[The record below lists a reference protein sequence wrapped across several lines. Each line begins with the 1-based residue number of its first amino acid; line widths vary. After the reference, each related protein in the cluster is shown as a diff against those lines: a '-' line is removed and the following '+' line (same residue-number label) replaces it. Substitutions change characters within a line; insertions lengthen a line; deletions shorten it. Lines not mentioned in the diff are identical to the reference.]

1 MARTVAVITSAD
13 AATMWLRP
21 YLYPLRGNSRYA
33 DPQQRIYMS
42 ATIGDQVDRPG
53 SLPVVAE
60 DPVAAAVGLQDLP
73 RVFRAEGVEMQDAG
87 NSLDAVSAQRLMNTS
102 YSRSRRRACRLPR

>member
-33 DPQQRIYMS
+33 DPAPAHLHVRHH
-42 ATIGDQVDRPG
+42 R
-53 SLPVVAE
+53 
-60 DPVAAAVGLQDLP
+60 
-73 RVFRAEGVEMQDAG
+73 
-87 NSLDAVSAQRLMNTS
+87 
-102 YSRSRRRACRLPR
+102 